1 MALTPDDVVTKQFQ
15 HVGFKEGFDPDEVDD
30 FLDEIVVEWRKT
42 IAENDELKAKLA
54 AYESGES
61 APAPAPVAAPVAAPA
76 PADGAESQGAGPVAT
91 AGIIEL
97 AQRLHDEH
105 VAEGLAQR
113 DKLVADA
120 KAQAASIVVRGRDAR
135 SRRGRQARSRARRT
149 RDPHHRAAQF
159 ERDYRAQLR
168 SYIEGKL
175 RDLETTATTSG
186 VDAGLGHRPL
196 GRPLTGRPP
205 LRPSAAGTIIAVLA
219 LLVLAADQFTKYL
232 ALENLPPEEPVHVI
246 GDFLIFYLDPQPRR
260 RVLARRGRHVDLHDR
275 AGRRR
280 GDHRLARRDARPLA
294 AVGGGARAAAR
305 RRARQPHRPRAAA
318 SPASRSGTSSTSSTR
333 PG

>member
-15 HVGFKEGFDPDEVDD
+15 HVRFKEGFDPDEVDD

-54 AYESGES
+54 ALRVRRRLRLPRLRQPLSPRLHPS
-61 APAPAPVAAPVAAPA
+61 PRRPRLAALPR
-76 PADGAESQGAGPVAT
+76 PVAT

-113 DKLVADA
+113 DKLIADA
-120 KAQAASIVVRGRDAR
+120 KAQAASIVVRGRDPWP
-135 SRRGRQARSRARRT
+135 RRGRQARPRARRP
-149 RDPHHRAAQF
+149 RDPHLRAPQF

-186 VDAGLGHRPL
+186 STPVSAIGL
-196 GRPLTGRPP
+196 
-205 LRPSAAGTIIAVLA
+205 
-219 LLVLAADQFTKYL
+219 
-232 ALENLPPEEPVHVI
+232 
-246 GDFLIFYLDPQPRR
+246 
-260 RVLARRGRHVDLHDR
+260 
-275 AGRRR
+275 
-280 GDHRLARRDARPLA
+280 
-294 AVGGGARAAAR
+294 
-305 RRARQPHRPRAAA
+305 
-318 SPASRSGTSSTSSTR
+318 
-333 PG
+333 